1 MSRLATFRDLYRHLD
16 WSGQRVLDAAST
28 LTPAQ
33 LAKPFEMGPGSL
45 GKTLWHVYDSERTW
59 LERVSNMPAAPDES
73 GGPSIDSIHGL
84 REQVRAVRGSLLARL
99 TERGLGEEHHY
110 RDRRGNPH
118 VSELGDILL
127 HVVNHAMYHHAQAV
141 NMLRHNG
148 VAKPP
153 RLDYL
158 FMYHENKDW
167 PAPALSVGL
176 LRTYFA
182 YTDWARAR
190 VFDVAQ
196 PLDDASL
203 DRPFEMGIGSIRKN
217 LAHAHGAEAW
227 WLTNWTAPGSGA
239 PFPKTDQTI
248 PIADLRALT
257 DQTAARRN
265 EFLAAATDADLLRD
279 VEGTAAPRRVIKF
292 PLGVT
297 MMQLCHHGTHHRA
310 QTVNMLRHCG
320 QTVPPTDYIVWTREK

>member
-127 HVVNHAMYHHAQAV
+127 HA
-141 NMLRHNG
+141 
-148 VAKPP
+148 
-153 RLDYL
+153 
-158 FMYHENKDW
+158 
-167 PAPALSVGL
+167 
-176 LRTYFA
+176 
-182 YTDWARAR
+182 
-190 VFDVAQ
+190 
-196 PLDDASL
+196 
-203 DRPFEMGIGSIRKN
+203 
-217 LAHAHGAEAW
+217 
-227 WLTNWTAPGSGA
+227 
-239 PFPKTDQTI
+239 
-248 PIADLRALT
+248 
-257 DQTAARRN
+257 
-265 EFLAAATDADLLRD
+265 
-279 VEGTAAPRRVIKF
+279 
-292 PLGVT
+292 
-297 MMQLCHHGTHHRA
+297 
-310 QTVNMLRHCG
+310 
-320 QTVPPTDYIVWTREK
+320 